1 MNNFCKIGKSKDF
14 QLFII
19 IKFILIISSEPQDIE
34 FDLMINFYCTR
45 EQNYGKAQFQQS
57 MKDYISFTPQ
67 EINLIFK
74 GLSDLRQKIQSIQV
88 VETVE
93 MPVVT
98 SPVVCSTNTDRFL
111 VGSTPT
117 TTSTATIIQ

>member
-1 MNNFCKIGKSKDF
+1 
-14 QLFII
+14 
-19 IKFILIISSEPQDIE
+19 
-34 FDLMINFYCTR
+34 MINFYCTR